1 MQHCKDKQERA
12 LNVQSDVWPH
22 FWCDTILLLFLLFS
36 LGMGNGDPGCWERQL
51 NERAEHWL
59 IPWPTLVGH
68 LAVTLRVLSYE

>member
-51 NERAEHWL
+51 NERAEH
-59 IPWPTLVGH
+59 
-68 LAVTLRVLSYE
+68 